1 MSARPSLPFTRET
14 RLTLLDDLLRDRIL
28 VLDGAMGT
36 LIQSYGLTEADFRGD
51 RFTDHRQDLRG
62 DNELITLVRP
72 DIVLAIHAAYLEAGA
87 DIIETNTFTANRIA
101 QADYGLTDVVG
112 EMNREAAR
120 LARQAADAAEVAD
133 PGRPRYVLGALGP
146 TNRTASISPS
156 ADDPGA
162 RNVTFDELAVAY
174 QEAAEGLIAGG
185 ADLLVIETI
194 FDTLNAKAAIFG
206 VEAAYGASGV
216 RIPLIISGTITDA
229 SGRTLS
235 GQTVEAFWTSVRH
248 ARPIAVGLNC
258 ALGARQLRGHIAD
271 LGRIAELPIS
281 AYPNAGLPNEFGGY
295 DEQPATTAELLGRYA
310 RDGLVNLAGGCCGTT
325 PAHVRAIADAVAG
338 VRPREIPVVERK
350 TRLSGLQA
358 VAIPQPGGV
367 FVNVGERT
375 NVTGSRKFA
384 RLILEDRYDEAVD
397 VARQQVEA
405 GAQLIDVNM
414 DEAMLDSPAA
424 MTRYLNLIA
433 SEPDISAVPVMIDS
447 SRWDVIEAG
456 LKCIQGKGVVNS
468 ISLKEGEAPFLEH
481 ARLCRRYGAAVVVM
495 AFDEQGQADDADRK
509 VAIATRAYRLL
520 VEAVGFDPEDV
531 IIDPNIFAIGTGIEE
546 HAGYA
551 VAYIEATRRIK
562 VELPGALVSGGVSN
576 VSFAFRGN
584 DPIREAIHSVFLYHA
599 IAAGMDMGIVN
610 AGALAIYDDIDPDLR
625 ELAED
630 VVLDRRPDATER
642 LLAVADRYAGER
654 ANAVGPGG
662 DALAWR
668 ALPIKARLSHALVEG
683 IDAFIV
689 EDTEEARLAV
699 DHPIEVIEG
708 PLMDGMNVV
717 GDLFGAGK
725 MFLPQVVKSARV
737 MKKAVAHLVPFIEA
751 GREPGARRTNG
762 RIVMATVKGD
772 VHDIGKNIV
781 GVVLACNNYEVID
794 LGVMVP
800 VQRIL
805 ETAREVDAD
814 LIGLS
819 GLITP
824 SLEEMRHVAGEME
837 REGFELPL
845 LIGGATT
852 SRTHTAVR
860 IEPEYHGPVVHVAD
874 ASRAVGVAAA
884 LVDPDR
890 RAGFAAGIRVE
901 YEAVRVDR
909 GARQEKIARHPIAAA
924 RDHRL
929 AIDWT
934 GVEPPRPTFLG
945 VRTIAD
951 HPLDDLVDRI
961 DWTPFFA
968 TWELNGLFPG
978 ILDDPILGAA
988 ARPLYD
994 DARAML
1000 DRIVR
1005 DRRLRADAVVGFW
1018 PANAVG
1024 DDIELYTD
1032 GSRTGIVGTIHTL
1045 RQQMVKPPGRPN
1057 LALADFTAPRETGIV
1072 DHVGGFAV
1080 TTGHG
1085 LAELAAEA
1093 RAVHDDYAA
1102 ILSSALADRLAEAF
1116 AERLHELVRRELWG
1130 YAAAESLS
1138 NAELIAERYQGIRP
1152 APGYPACPDHT
1163 EKGPLFDWL
1172 EAPARAGIELTES
1185 FAMTPAASVSGYYF
1199 WHPQAAYFGLGRIGR
1214 DQLEDYAHR
1223 KGMAS
1228 DVAARWL
1235 APNLAD
1241 D

>member
-1 MSARPSLPFTRET
+1 MDAPAVAQPFTRAS
-14 RLTLLDDLLRDRIL
+14 RLARLDTLMHERI
-28 VLDGAMGT
+28 VVMDGAMGT
-36 LIQSYGLTEADFRGD
+36 LIQSYDLDESEFRGE
-51 RFTDHRQDLRG
+51 RFAGHRSDLRG
-62 DNELITLVRP
+62 DNELLNLIRP
-72 DIVLAIHAAYLEAGA
+72 DIVLAIHAAYLDAGA

-101 QADYGLTDVVG
+101 QADYGLSSVVA
-112 EMNREAAR
+112 EMNHEAAR
-120 LARQAADAAEVAD
+120 LARQAADAAEVVRPD
-133 PGRPRYVLGALGP
+133 RPRYVMGALGP

-174 QEAAEGLIAGG
+174 QEAAEGLIGGG

-206 VEAAYGASGV
+206 IEAAYDATGQ
-216 RIPLIISGTITDA
+216 RIPLIVSGTITDA

-235 GQTVEAFWTSVRH
+235 GQTVEAFWTSIKH

-310 RDGLVNLAGGCCGTT
+310 RDGLVNLVGGCCGTG
-325 PAHVRAIADAVAG
+325 PAHVRAIADAVEG
-338 VRPREIPVVERK
+338 VVPREIPTVERK

-414 DEAMLDSPAA
+414 DEAMLDSVAA

-433 SEPDISAVPVMIDS
+433 SEPDISTVPVMLDS
-447 SRWDVIEAG
+447 SRWEVIEAG

-468 ISLKEGEAPFLEH
+468 ISLKEGERPFLEH
-481 ARLCRRYGAAVVVM
+481 ARLCLRYGAAVVVM
-495 AFDEQGQADDADRK
+495 AFDEQGQADSAERK

-520 VEAVGFDPEDV
+520 VDVVGFDPEDV

-546 HAGYA
+546 HARYA
-551 VAYIEATRRIK
+551 VAYVEATRRIK
-562 VELPGALVSGGVSN
+562 AELPGALVSGGVSN

-610 AGALAIYDDIDPDLR
+610 AGALAIYDDIDPALR

-654 ANAVGPGG
+654 ANAVGPDG

-668 ALPIKARLSHALVEG
+668 ALPIGRRLTHALVEG

-689 EDTEEARLAV
+689 EDTEEARQAAGR
-699 DHPIEVIEG
+699 PIEVIEG

-751 GREPGARRTNG
+751 QREPGTRRTNG

-781 GVVLACNNYEVID
+781 GVVLACNNYEVVD

-852 SRTHTAVR
+852 SRTHTAVK
-860 IEPEYHGPVVHVAD
+860 IEPQYHGPVVHVAD

-884 LVDPDR
+884 LVDPQR
-890 RAGFAAGIRVE
+890 RAAFAAGHPPGIRHAPSRTRRARGE
-901 YEAVRVDR
+901 DRPPPDRR
-909 GARQEKIARHPIAAA
+909 GAPASPGHRLEWRRAAAPDVPGPSIDRRPPPRRPRRSDRLDPVLRDLGAQRAVPGHPRRPRPRARRPIALRRRPDAPRADRRRASPARRRGRRALAGQLHRRRHRAVHRRVADRDGRDHPHPPSADGQATGPPEPRPGRLHGTA
-924 RDHRL
+924 RDGHRRL
-929 AIDWT
+929 RRGLRRHHRAW
-934 GVEPPRPTFLG
+934 PR
-945 VRTIAD
+945 RT
-951 HPLDDLVDRI
+951 RGRG
-961 DWTPFFA
+961 
-968 TWELNGLFPG
+968 ES
-978 ILDDPILGAA
+978 
-988 ARPLYD
+988 
-994 DARAML
+994 
-1000 DRIVR
+1000 R
-1005 DRRLRADAVVGFW
+1005 DRRLHRHPGQC
-1018 PANAVG
+1018 PG
-1024 DDIELYTD
+1024 
-1032 GSRTGIVGTIHTL
+1032 R
-1045 RQQMVKPPGRPN
+1045 PPGR
-1057 LALADFTAPRETGIV
+1057 G
-1072 DHVGGFAV
+1072 
-1080 TTGHG
+1080 
-1085 LAELAAEA
+1085 
-1093 RAVHDDYAA
+1093 
-1102 ILSSALADRLAEAF
+1102 
-1116 AERLHELVRRELWG
+1116 VRRT
-1130 YAAAESLS
+1130 ASRA
-1138 NAELIAERYQGIRP
+1138 RP
-1152 APGYPACPDHT
+1152 A
-1163 EKGPLFDWL
+1163 
-1172 EAPARAGIELTES
+1172 
-1185 FAMTPAASVSGYYF
+1185 
-1199 WHPQAAYFGLGRIGR
+1199 
-1214 DQLEDYAHR
+1214 
-1223 KGMAS
+1223 
-1228 DVAARWL
+1228 
-1235 APNLAD
+1235 
-1241 D
+1241 